1 MVHLTVEN
9 NGYQNFTANPFRD
22 MYVVVNGQSHN
33 VSAAYV
39 FLSNPFPP
47 SDLKNAQSAS
57 GDVVFEVP
65 SGSTSF
71 TPGWRLPSS
80 IHLAWVSS

>member
-1 MVHLTVEN
+1 MVHLTVKN

-33 VSAAYV
+33 VSAAYA
-39 FLSNPFPP
+39 FLSYPFPP
-47 SDLKNAQSAS
+47 SNLMNGESAS

-65 SGSTSF
+65 SGSSSF
-71 TPGWRLPSS
+71 TPGWRLPSG
-80 IHLAWVSS
+80 IQLDWVSS